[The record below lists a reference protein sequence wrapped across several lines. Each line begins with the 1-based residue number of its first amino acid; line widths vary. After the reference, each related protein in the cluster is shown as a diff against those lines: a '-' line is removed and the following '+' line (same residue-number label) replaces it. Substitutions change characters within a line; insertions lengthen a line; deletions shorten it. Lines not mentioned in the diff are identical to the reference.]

1 MRESVSD
8 TPPDPVRSRR
18 DFIALLG
25 TTASTAWLA
34 TIWPP
39 AIADAR
45 EAADAAP
52 QSQAPR
58 YRALTEQQAEDF
70 GAAADRIIPRDDAPG
85 ARDVGVVFFA
95 DHLLATFAPAR
106 KPEFDRALAALNEAA
121 RKHVPTA
128 PAARSFASLTP
139 SQQDETLRS
148 IETTDAFNLLRTIT
162 VSGYFSHPSHRG
174 NRDEAGWKAIGF
186 QDRMSWT
193 SPFGYYDQP
202 DVMARLMPWR
212 RA

>member
-8 TPPDPVRSRR
+8 TPPDPARSRR

-39 AIADAR
+39 AIADAH
-45 EAADAAP
+45 EAAHAAS
-52 QSQAPR
+52 QGQAPR
-58 YRALTEQQAEDF
+58 YRALTDQQAQDF

-95 DHLLATFAPAR
+95 DHLLGTFAPAR
-106 KPEFDRALAALNEAA
+106 KPAFEQALVALNEAA
-121 RKHVPTA
+121 RKRV
-128 PAARSFASLTP
+128 PAASSFASLTP
-139 SQQDETLRS
+139 IQQDETLRS
-148 IETTDAFNLLRTIT
+148 IETTDAFYLLRTIT
-162 VSGYFSHPSHRG
+162 IAGYFSHPSHRG
-174 NRDEAGWKAIGF
+174 NRNEAGWKAIGF

-193 SPFGYYDQP
+193 PPFGYYDQP